1 MTFVREFN
9 KMLYIKLCF
18 CFDHVLY
25 VFYTSQAVMS
35 LMMQMKTKSEIKC
48 LTVVESA
55 VMAQNLK
62 SKCNTGFK
70 VYSKC

>member
-1 MTFVREFN
+1 
-9 KMLYIKLCF
+9 
-18 CFDHVLY
+18 
-25 VFYTSQAVMS
+25 MS
-35 LMMQMKTKSEIKC
+35 LMMQMKTKSEVKC